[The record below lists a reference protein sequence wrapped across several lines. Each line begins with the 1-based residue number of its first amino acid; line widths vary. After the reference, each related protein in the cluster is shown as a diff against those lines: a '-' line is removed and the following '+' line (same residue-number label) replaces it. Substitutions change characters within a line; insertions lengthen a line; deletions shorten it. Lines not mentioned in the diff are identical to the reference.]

1 MQKSIKAALLSA
13 FVYPGLGHLS
23 LNHKRRGAIIIVLV
37 TTCLVVLVREAV
49 NQAQAAVAQIQSQGN
64 TIDIAAIT
72 AAANQAAANA
82 DSTLSNIAFFIIVI
96 LWGYSIVD
104 AFLLGKKL
112 EQ

>member
-37 TTCLVVLVREAV
+37 TACLVVLISEAV
-49 NQAQAAVAQIQSQGN
+49 NQAQAVVAQIQTQGN
-64 TIDIAAIT
+64 AIDISTIT
-72 AAANQAAANA
+72 AAANQAAASA
-82 DSTLSNIAFFIIVI
+82 DSTLSNISFYSIVI

-112 EQ
+112 EK